1 MSNST
6 EEQSTETSLIY
17 VFNIIGEII
26 IAFASVAGNALV
38 LALIMKDK
46 QLHTV
51 TNYFIA
57 SLAAADLLVGALGI
71 PCVLIAWHRY
81 PHNFIGCLTVNSMI
95 VVLTQISIFGLLT
108 IAIER
113 FIAIK
118 EPFKYK
124 EFCTGKTAAI
134 CISVTW
140 CFAILVGMVPLFGWN
155 LGPTTEK
162 KCSFTEVISLEYMV
176 YFNFLGFVLV
186 PLIAMFAIYVYIF
199 HVVQK
204 QRRQISTMQVVDAL
218 QANVPAT
225 QSLKRETKA
234 AKWFAIVILV
244 FTLCWLPIHI
254 MNAIS
259 LASSKSCTVCVVLA
273 ILLSHS
279 NSAINPLLYA
289 YGNTK
294 FRLALLRILGES
306 PANSGDLYNA
316 AAVPTVPSI
325 TAPLPSQ
332 PPLGILSHNDLSA
345 SFQSSLPTVPE

>member
-1 MSNST
+1 MSNSL
-6 EEQSTETSLIY
+6 EEQGTETSVIY
-17 VFNIIGEII
+17 VLNIIGEIT

-38 LALIMKDK
+38 LVLIIKDK

-57 SLAAADLLVGALGI
+57 SLAMADLLVGALGI
-71 PCVLIAWHRY
+71 PCVLIAWHGY

-95 VVLTQISIFGLLT
+95 VVLTQISIFGLST

-113 FIAIK
+113 FITIK
-118 EPFKYK
+118 APFKYK
-124 EFCTGKTAAI
+124 EFCTGRTAAI

-140 CFAILVGMVPLFGWN
+140 CLAILVAIVPLFGWN
-155 LGPTTEK
+155 LGPRTEK

-204 QRRQISTMQVVDAL
+204 QRRQISTTQVAVV
-218 QANVPAT
+218 QHSNIPPT

-234 AKWFAIVILV
+234 AKWFAIVIIV

-259 LASSKSCTVCVVLA
+259 LVSSKSCTVCVVLA
-273 ILLSHS
+273 ILLSHA

-306 PANSGDLYNA
+306 SANSADLYNA
-316 AAVPTVPSI
+316 AIAPTVPSI
-325 TAPLPSQ
+325 TAPPPSL
-332 PPLGILSHNDLSA
+332 PPLGILSHNDLNA